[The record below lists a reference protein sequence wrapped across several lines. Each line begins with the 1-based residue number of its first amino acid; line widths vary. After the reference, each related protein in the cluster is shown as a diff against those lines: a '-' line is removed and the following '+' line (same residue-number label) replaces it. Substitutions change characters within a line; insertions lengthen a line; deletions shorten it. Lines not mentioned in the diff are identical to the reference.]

1 MTPSDIGALARR
13 ALEVEVRLT
22 PKPGLVDSENN
33 GAHRDMDLSTFL
45 RSAEALE
52 PWFTRLAQAGY
63 DLAGLPP
70 AQTLPPLRKL
80 GKQAEGEMYAATG
93 GVNTHKGALFSLGL
107 LCAGAGRCVR
117 LGETLSADRLCALS
131 AEIVRGITAREL
143 TPGADSHGLAAYARY
158 GAQGVRG
165 EAEGGF
171 PAVRELALPHL
182 LSREGSGEER
192 ALKALL
198 ALISRLWD
206 TNVLHRA
213 GEEGLCWLQGQ
224 ARAVLDDFSL
234 PALRALDRE
243 CIRRNIS
250 PGGSADL
257 LAIALFLRD
266 IERTSPVL

>member
-13 ALEVEVRLT
+13 ALEAEVRLT
-22 PKPGLVDSENN
+22 PKPGLVDSENT
-33 GAHRDMDLSTFL
+33 GAHRDMDLNTFL

-52 PWFTRLAQAGY
+52 PWFTRLAQAGS
-63 DLAGLPP
+63 DMAALPP
-70 AQTLPPLRKL
+70 PQTLHPLREL

-131 AEIVRGITAREL
+131 AETVRGITAREL

-158 GAQGVRG
+158 GARGVRG
-165 EAEGGF
+165 EAEDGF
-171 PAVRELALPHL
+171 PAVRELALPQL
-182 LSREGSGEER
+182 WAGEGSEEER

-198 ALISRLWD
+198 ALAARLWD

-213 GEEGLCWLQGQ
+213 GEEGLRWLQGQ

-243 CIRRNIS
+243 CILRNIS

-257 LAIALFLRD
+257 LAIALFLR
-266 IERTSPVL
+266 ELEK

>member
-13 ALEVEVRLT
+13 ALEAEVRLT

-52 PWFTRLAQAGY
+52 PWLTRLAQAGY

-257 LAIALFLRD
+257 LAIALFLR
-266 IERTSPVL
+266 ELEK